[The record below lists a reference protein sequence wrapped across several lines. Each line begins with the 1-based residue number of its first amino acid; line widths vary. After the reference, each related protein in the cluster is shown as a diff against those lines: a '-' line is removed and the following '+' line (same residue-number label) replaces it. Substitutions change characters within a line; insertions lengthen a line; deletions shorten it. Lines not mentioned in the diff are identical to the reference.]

1 MYALLHRILPIIT
14 IGSLFIGCVPSSTPE
29 PMTIATNTPSTTV
42 ASTVTPTLMPTP
54 LSLPTPSTTVAS
66 TMTPTPMPSPLS
78 LPTPRITALQVDQND
93 RAELVDGN
101 RAFALDLYHVLRKG
115 SGNLFYS
122 PYSISLALAMAYA
135 GARGKTQQQM
145 AGALHFTL
153 SPDRLHPAFHA
164 LDLEIARRGE
174 STDKGFHLNIANA
187 MWVQQGYALRDE
199 YLGLLAENYGAAP
212 HLVDFEHAFEAARI
226 TINAWVSEKT
236 QGKIKDLIPKGAV
249 NDLTRLVLTNAIYF
263 KAAWQDQFD
272 ESGTRKEPFHLLGGG
287 QISVPMMH
295 QLKSFGYTEGA
306 EYQAVTLRYNGAP
319 LAMIVLLP
327 RAGQFSAFEDSLST
341 QRLKA
346 ILGAMQPQDVRL
358 TLPKFKVESEFS
370 LKDVLE
376 QLGMTDAFGGAA
388 DFSGMTGRPELCIT
402 SVFHQAYIAVDE
414 AGTEAAAATAVIMG
428 GGGLATP
435 SLFIEFTADRPF
447 LFLIQ
452 DEATGAILFVG
463 RVLDPR
469 P

>member
-1 MYALLHRILPIIT
+1 MHELLHRILPII
-14 IGSLFIGCVPSSTPE
+14 IIVSLFSGCVPSSAPAPAT
-29 PMTIATNTPSTTV
+29 MATNAPPATA
-42 ASTVTPTLMPTP
+42 ASPVTPTLI
-54 LSLPTPSTTVAS
+54 
-66 TMTPTPMPSPLS
+66 PSPLS
-78 LPTPRITALQVDQND
+78 LPKPRITAPQVDHND
-93 RAELVDGN
+93 RAELVEGN

-115 SGNLFYS
+115 SGNLFFS
-122 PYSISLALAMAYA
+122 PYSISLALAMASS
-135 GARGKTQQQM
+135 GARGNTQQQM

-187 MWVQQGYALRDE
+187 IWVQQGYALRDE

-212 HLVDFEHAFEAARI
+212 HLVDFEQAWEAARL
-226 TINAWVSEKT
+226 TINEWVSEKT
-236 QGKIKDLIPKGAV
+236 QGKIKDLIPKGAID
-249 NDLTRLVLTNAIYF
+249 DLTRVVLTNAIYF

-272 ESGTRKEPFHLLGGG
+272 KSGTRAEPFHLLGGE

-295 QLKSFGYTEGA
+295 HLASFGYTEGA
-306 EYQAVTLRYNGAP
+306 EYQAVRLPYNGAP

-327 RAGQFSAFEDSLST
+327 RAGQFSAFEDSLSPQSLT
-341 QRLKA
+341 A

-358 TLPKFKVESEFS
+358 TVPKFKVESEFS
-370 LKDVLE
+370 LKDPLE
-376 QLGMTDAFGGAA
+376 QLGMTDAFDGEA
-388 DFSGMTGRPELCIT
+388 DFSGMTGRPDLCIT
-402 SVFHQAYIAVDE
+402 FVLHKAYIAVDE
-414 AGTEAAAATAVIMG
+414 AGTEAAAATAVGFG

-435 SLFIEFTADRPF
+435 SSVIEFTVDRPF
-447 LFLIQ
+447 LLLIQ
-452 DEATGAILFVG
+452 DEATGAILFIG

>member
-14 IGSLFIGCVPSSTPE
+14 IGSLFIGCVPSSTSE

-42 ASTVTPTLMPTP
+42 VSTATPTLMPTP
-54 LSLPTPSTTVAS
+54 LSLPTP
-66 TMTPTPMPSPLS
+66 
-78 LPTPRITALQVDQND
+78 RITAPQVDQND

-145 AGALHFTL
+145 AGALQFTL

-212 HLVDFEHAFEAARI
+212 HLVDFEQAWEAARI
-226 TINAWVSEKT
+226 TINEWVIEKT
-236 QGKIKDLIPKGAV
+236 QGKIKDLIPKGAI

-295 QLKSFGYTEGA
+295 QLEPFVGYTEGA
-306 EYQAVTLRYNGAP
+306 EYQAVRLRYNGAP

-370 LKDVLE
+370 LRDALE

-388 DFSGMTGRPELCIT
+388 DFSGLTGRPELCIT
-402 SVFHQAYIAVDE
+402 FVLHKAYITVDE
-414 AGTEAAAATAVIMG
+414 AGTEAAAATAVGFG
-428 GGGLATP
+428 GGGLPTP
-435 SLFIEFTADRPF
+435 SPFIEFTADRPF
-447 LFLIQ
+447 VFLIH